1 MKKMNRILNI
11 LLICGLGIL
20 LFLSIGVI
28 ATRAMA
34 AEPETSPCYTVSVAD
49 ADHGIIALD
58 EDVSLIPGEQ
68 IHLQITA
75 EEGYQLAALDV
86 RDASDSP
93 LDLIDQDGNKIT
105 AAEYPDQVYFKMPES
120 NVTVMAQFVSETV
133 NENDSEE
140 NTDDVLSMIGADIPL
155 AVSMNGEERMM
166 ARAAASGTLN
176 KAQNLFACYHKD
188 GSFDCTESLL
198 TLNNQWVWCIEP
210 SINIGSAGG
219 NYTLGYN
226 GNAAQWLKDKYGWS
240 YSKTNNLTK
249 AVYLAKNYFGSD
261 GYCNYVLVQDLI
273 WSEIK
278 ESESARDAGRYVL
291 TDGAHKTTHKCG
303 HLDSKAK
310 VDAAIADIWSKFFN
324 YNKLPSF
331 NGWTVYATAGQSY
344 WLKDTNNV
352 VGDTSFINPSNV
364 EVTRGW
370 DGSNNGIWIKSNANM
385 AGKSININYYKN
397 AIPNSSEPVLI
408 YIRSGYQ
415 AVSAWNNAITP
426 TYGSIR
432 VVFSRTSY
440 LKAHYKARTA
450 VYPSMKLDIN
460 KTDTDT
466 GEVLAGAVFDIYL
479 DNTKITSVITDKNG
493 KAVYQ
498 WKGDAVWS
506 DYVEASRDVLDYK
519 NWSAKYAEAKKEV
532 TDALPA
538 KAEALKT
545 NTKHT
550 WKVVEVKAPDKYE
563 LNEEVWE
570 QTFDLTT
577 KAVEISY
584 TDEPSTGYLKLNK
597 VSADSSLNPENGY
610 YSLKG
615 AVYGVYESKK
625 DASEDKNR
633 AATLTTD
640 ETGTS
645 NTVELVRGT
654 YYVKEM
660 KASKGYKLCD
670 GSQQDGAD
678 ELGIHTV
685 EVKAKETNT
694 FTCKEEPWKGS
705 ITIYK
710 KSTDGIR
717 RPLQGV
723 TFKMVGETDGDT
735 YTAVTDADGKIVW
748 DQLFAQK
755 YVITEVQTVDGMSL
769 LKDNLE
775 ADLPMQ
781 MTLEEIDAN
790 GADISQAVYE
800 EATGEYCFYHLTF
813 TIDNSANFE
822 MPITGGHP
830 RQMMFLFTIS
840 GGMVVAGLLL
850 YRKKSRA

>member
-20 LFLSIGVI
+20 LFFGIGLI
-28 ATRAMA
+28 TTRAMA
-34 AEPETSPCYTVSVAD
+34 AEPETKPYYTVSVAD
-49 ADHGIIALD
+49 VDHGTVALD
-58 EDVSLIPGEQ
+58 DDVSLIPGRQ
-68 IHLQITA
+68 ICMQITA
-75 EEGYQLAALDV
+75 EEGYRLAILDV

-105 AAEYPDQVYFKMPES
+105 PAEYPDQVYFEMPES

-240 YSKTNNLTK
+240 YAKTNNLTK

-303 HLDSKAK
+303 HLDNKAK

-364 EVTRGW
+364 EVTKGW

-450 VYPSMKLDIN
+450 VYPSMELDIN
-460 KTDTDT
+460 KTDADT

-479 DNTKITSVITDKNG
+479 DNTKITSVTTDKNG

-506 DYVEASRDVLDYK
+506 DYVEVSRDVLDYK

-538 KAEALKT
+538 KAEALKS

-550 WKVVEVKAPDKYE
+550 WKVVEAKAPDKYE
-563 LNEEVWE
+563 LNEDVWE
-570 QTFDLTT
+570 QTLDLTT

-584 TDEPSTGYLKLNK
+584 TDEPSTGYLNLNK

-625 DASEDKNR
+625 DASKDKNR

-640 ETGTS
+640 ETGSS

-654 YYVKEM
+654 YYVKEV

-685 EVKAKETNT
+685 EVKARETNT

-710 KSTDGIR
+710 KSTDGGR
-717 RPLQGV
+717 KPLQGV

-748 DQLFAQK
+748 DQLYAQK
-755 YVITEVQTVDGMSL
+755 YVITEVQTIDGMSL

-781 MTLEEIDAN
+781 MTSEEIDAN
-790 GADISQAVYE
+790 GADISQAVFE
-800 EATGEYCFYHLTF
+800 EATGEYCFYHLAF

-830 RQMMFLFTIS
+830 RQMLLLFAVF
-840 GGMVVAGLLL
+840 GGMVAAGLLL

>member
-34 AEPETSPCYTVSVAD
+34 AESETSPCYTVSVAD

-105 AAEYPDQVYFKMPES
+105 PAEYPDQVYFEMPES

-450 VYPSMKLDIN
+450 VYPSMKLDTIKISDILVIN
-460 KTDTDT
+460 QN
-466 GEVLAGAVFDIYL
+466 GEV
-479 DNTKITSVITDKNG
+479 S
-493 KAVYQ
+493 
-498 WKGDAVWS
+498 
-506 DYVEASRDVLDYK
+506 
-519 NWSAKYAEAKKEV
+519 
-532 TDALPA
+532 
-538 KAEALKT
+538 
-545 NTKHT
+545 
-550 WKVVEVKAPDKYE
+550 
-563 LNEEVWE
+563 
-570 QTFDLTT
+570 
-577 KAVEISY
+577 
-584 TDEPSTGYLKLNK
+584 
-597 VSADSSLNPENGY
+597 
-610 YSLKG
+610 
-615 AVYGVYESKK
+615 
-625 DASEDKNR
+625 
-633 AATLTTD
+633 
-640 ETGTS
+640 
-645 NTVELVRGT
+645 T
-654 YYVKEM
+654 YY
-660 KASKGYKLCD
+660 
-670 GSQQDGAD
+670 
-678 ELGIHTV
+678 
-685 EVKAKETNT
+685 
-694 FTCKEEPWKGS
+694 
-705 ITIYK
+705 
-710 KSTDGIR
+710 
-717 RPLQGV
+717 
-723 TFKMVGETDGDT
+723 
-735 YTAVTDADGKIVW
+735 TDADGPHKIFGFFNLVSDGAVIAADTKDYQIEGYEGSW
-748 DQLFAQK
+748 MVTDFLIMDGKQFYLMEHQRFHDQANKVILDSYGKLVTETGKAGFDEIAKQK
-755 YVITEVQTVDGMSL
+755 IRDYGKEKKNQEPVKEDHQERIEHYQKMIL
-769 LKDNLE
+769 QKKD
-775 ADLPMQ
+775 A
-781 MTLEEIDAN
+781 
-790 GADISQAVYE
+790 
-800 EATGEYCFYHLTF
+800 
-813 TIDNSANFE
+813 
-822 MPITGGHP
+822 
-830 RQMMFLFTIS
+830 RIS
-840 GGMVVAGLLL
+840 GGMSINEQDQKSSESELEIPGK
-850 YRKKSRA
+850 KKSIVGRLRRHQAEIAAKEGKPVSKYLEMQLAREKKN